1 MRFFRA
7 IKDLAVPGKIHLFAL
22 LLGGLGVLSF
32 APFFLSPL
40 MLFSLLG
47 LFWLWL
53 KADAPR
59 QGFKIGLW
67 FGLGLFGFGVSWL
80 FSSIYFY
87 SSVWLPLAVIL
98 TFGFVFYLALFS
110 ALAGWL
116 ACRLRTADTYWN
128 LLLVFPLVWML
139 GELLRGSV
147 FGGYPFL
154 LVGVSHLHTWVD
166 GYAPLLGVWGVSL
179 AVAMSASVLLLLVK
193 KQAWVTSA
201 LVMGLV
207 WFGGL
212 ALQQVQWVKPLG
224 KPIDIALL
232 QGNVPQ
238 ERKWLAEEFMPT
250 LKTYVG
256 MTRLNLDA
264 QVIVWPETAIPAYYK
279 IVEKGALFS
288 FIKDAQILNADVL
301 IGVIDSAPQSNDYYN
316 ALINVHKPEDRYYK
330 HHLVPFSEYFPFND
344 AFKFLSHLFD
354 IPYATFTAG
363 NDEPKPME
371 LGGQKAGLS
380 ICFEMAFGEEL
391 ARQLPEAKYLITVS
405 NDAWFAHTFE
415 PAQQLQDVQMRA
427 LELGREI
434 ARSTNTG
441 YTAIVDVKGRIKQ
454 QIPAYQTGFLRGMI
468 QPYDGM
474 TFYAQWKWWP
484 IMTILGLMLLA
495 LLWRKRLEAK
505 QES

>member
-1 MRFFRA
+1 M
-7 IKDLAVPGKIHLFAL
+7 AL
-22 LLGGLGVLSF
+22 LVGGFGVLSF

-47 LFWLWL
+47 LFWLWSN
-53 KADAPR
+53 ADSAW
-59 QGFKIGLW
+59 QGFKIGVW
-67 FGLGLFGFGVSWL
+67 FGLGLFGIGVSWL
-80 FSSIYFY
+80 FSSIYIY
-87 SSVWLPLAVIL
+87 SNVLLPLAIIL
-98 TFGFVFYLALFS
+98 TFGFVFYLALFVG
-110 ALAGWL
+110 LAGWV
-116 ACRLRTADTYWN
+116 ACRLRTKSAYLN
-128 LLLVFPLVWML
+128 LLLVFPLAWML
-139 GELLRGSV
+139 GELLRSSV

-154 LVGVSHLHTWVD
+154 LVGVSHLQTWLD
-166 GYAPLLGVWGVSL
+166 GYAPVLGVWGTSL
-179 AVAMSASVLLLLVK
+179 AVALSAGTLLLLVK
-193 KQAWVTSA
+193 QRAWLASA
-201 LVMGLV
+201 LVTGSV

-212 ALQQVQWVKPLG
+212 ALQQVQWVHPTG
-224 KPIDIALL
+224 KPIDIVLL

-238 ERKWLAEEFMPT
+238 ERKWLPEEFMPT

-256 MTRLNLDA
+256 MTKLNLDA
-264 QVIVWPETAIPAYYK
+264 QVIVWPETAVPAYYN
-279 IVEKGALFS
+279 IVEKGALRS

-301 IGVIDSAPQSNDYYN
+301 IGVIDSTRESNDYYN

-363 NDEPKPME
+363 SSDPEPMV

-380 ICFEMAFGEEL
+380 VCFEMAFGEEL
-391 ARQLPEAKYLITVS
+391 ARQLPEAKYMITVS
-405 NDAWFAHTFE
+405 NDAWFAHTLE

-454 QIPAYQTGFLRGMI
+454 QIPAYQPAFLRGMV
-468 QPYDGM
+468 QPYEGM

-484 IMTILGLMLLA
+484 ITLLLSLMLVIV
-495 LLWRKRLEAK
+495 LWQRRRAVL
-505 QES
+505 